1 MYFYYLSIVLCVL
14 FIGLFVNYLLS
25 NKKEGLKNMVSEND
39 VNNLE
44 NNSNDVKES
53 LQKFKSQN
61 DDLNNQLDELEKK
74 VNCKNKKNSNSSDA
88 TKSKCSK
95 FFVRRNLIF
104 NTYFHCSYI

>member
-44 NNSNDVKES
+44 NN
-53 LQKFKSQN
+53 
-61 DDLNNQLDELEKK
+61 
-74 VNCKNKKNSNSSDA
+74 
-88 TKSKCSK
+88 
-95 FFVRRNLIF
+95 
-104 NTYFHCSYI
+104 

>member
-14 FIGLFVNYLLS
+14 FISLFVNYLLS

-61 DDLNNQLDELEKK
+61 DVLNNQLDELEKK
-74 VNCKNKKNSNSSDA
+74 INCKNKKNSNSSDS
-88 TKSKCSK
+88 TKSKQAQIKNKQKNAQNFS
-95 FFVRRNLIF
+95 LEGI
-104 NTYFHCSYI
+104 